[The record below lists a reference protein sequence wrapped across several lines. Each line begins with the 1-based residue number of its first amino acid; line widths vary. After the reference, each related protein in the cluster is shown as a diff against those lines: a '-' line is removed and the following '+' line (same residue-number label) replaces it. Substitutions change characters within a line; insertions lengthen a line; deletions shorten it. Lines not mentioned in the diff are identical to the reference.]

1 MDYILYMPLSK
12 SKVLK
17 GVILYYHPTL
27 FGIKEVPTSSTDQIN
42 GIAGLYLTSAYAVL
56 FINYLGYD

>member
-1 MDYILYMPLSK
+1 MPLSK